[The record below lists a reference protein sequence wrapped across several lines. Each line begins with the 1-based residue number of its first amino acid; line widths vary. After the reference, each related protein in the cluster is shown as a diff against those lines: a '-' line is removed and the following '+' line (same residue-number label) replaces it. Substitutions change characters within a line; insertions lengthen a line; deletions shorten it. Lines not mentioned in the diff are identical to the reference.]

1 MRTST
6 GSIRVKKISQKKN
19 WGAATKGT
27 ADTGIEIDRFA
38 EGGVL
43 DGYRLACFLLRDGV
57 IHDSFDT
64 EGLDAASLATR
75 MQHAGR

>member
-1 MRTST
+1 MNHRAISTPKRAPRLWALIRELTEGTERTVVMVT
-6 GSIRVKKISQKKN
+6 HEPD
-19 WGAATKGT
+19 AALHTRH
-27 ADTGIEIDRFA
+27 I
-38 EGGVL
+38 
-43 DGYRLACFLLRDGV
+43 FLLRDGV